1 VRKVDKLVL
10 TELFGP
16 WCFGVAIFTVL
27 IMAGSF
33 LFQLTRYL
41 SEGADPFIIV
51 SLTLFLLPGVL
62 VKTFSMAMLLA
73 SLLAFGR
80 LSGDSEI
87 VALKASGVS
96 VGRIMVPVAGL
107 GLAVSLLAFLFGE
120 FVVPNAS
127 YQAVS
132 LRGRIDKQLDSTRQ
146 QSTSYPLMQDGKLVG
161 YLVARDYSIG
171 RRTVYDATIVAYDEN
186 AKPSSFL
193 HAEELMYSDIDNWRI
208 EGKATLYSAE
218 RGTKVEFHDGAW
230 PTDIP
235 KPSVSL
241 DNLIA
246 QTLRD
251 LDAFGLRQMRDEIEK
266 ERQKPNPDR
275 AQIANLEF
283 GFWNKITL
291 PLAALVFG
299 LVGAPLGIRS
309 HRTGAATG
317 FWLSVVIIFG
327 YLLLTNVMSIMAQG
341 GAVPS
346 YVASFGPIVIGLIVG
361 IVLIQKRNV

>member
-1 VRKVDKLVL
+1 MRRVDKLVL
-10 TELFGP
+10 SELFGP

-41 SEGADPFIIV
+41 SEGADPVTIL
-51 SLTLFLLPGVL
+51 SLTIFLLPGVL

-80 LSGDSEI
+80 LSSDSEI
-87 VALKASGVS
+87 VALKASGIS
-96 VGRIMVPVAGL
+96 IGRIMMPVAGL
-107 GLAVSLLAFLFGE
+107 GLAVSLLAFAFGE
-120 FVVPNAS
+120 FLVPQAA

-132 LRGRIDKQLDSTRQ
+132 LRSRIDKQLDGTRQ
-146 QSTSYPLMQDGKLVG
+146 QSTSYPLMRDGKLVG
-161 YLVARDYSIG
+161 YLVARDFSIG
-171 RRTVYDATIVAYDEN
+171 RRTVFGATIVAYDEN
-186 AKPSSFL
+186 GNPSNFL
-193 HAEELMYSDIDNWRI
+193 HADELVYNDIDNWRI
-208 EGKATLYSAE
+208 PGKATLYSAE
-218 RGTKVEFHDGAW
+218 RGTKVEFTEGAW
-230 PTDIP
+230 PTNIP
-235 KPSVSL
+235 KPNVSL
-241 DNLIA
+241 DNIIA

-251 LDAFGLRQMRDEIEK
+251 LDAFSMSQMKEEIEQ
-266 ERQKPNPDR
+266 ERKKPNPDR

-283 GFWNKITL
+283 GYWNKLTL

-346 YVASFGPIVIGLIVG
+346 YVASFGPIVIGLVVG
-361 IVLIQKRNV
+361 IYLIHNRNR

>member
-1 VRKVDKLVL
+1 MRRLDKLVL
-10 TELFGP
+10 GELFGP

-41 SEGADPFIIV
+41 SEGADPLITV
-51 SLTLFLLPGVL
+51 QLTIFLLPGVL

-87 VALKASGVS
+87 VALKAGGVS
-96 VGRIMVPVAGL
+96 VGRIMLPVAMMGFSV
-107 GLAVSLLAFLFGE
+107 ALLAFIFGE

-127 YQAVS
+127 YRAVS
-132 LRGRIDKQLDSTRQ
+132 LRTTIEKQLDKSRQ
-146 QSTSYPLMQDGKLVG
+146 QSTSYPLMENGKMVG
-161 YLVARDYSIG
+161 YLLARDYSIG
-171 RRTVYDATIVAYDEN
+171 QRKLYDATIVAYGEDERPAN
-186 AKPSSFL
+186 FL
-193 HAEELMYSDIDNWRI
+193 QADELEYSDIDNWRI
-208 EGKATLYSAE
+208 IGAATLYSAE
-218 RGTKVEFHDGAW
+218 RGTKVEFKDGVW
-230 PTDIP
+230 PTGIP
-235 KPSVSL
+235 KPQVTL

-251 LDAFGLRQMRDEIEK
+251 LDAFSMTQMKEEIKKEK
-266 ERQKPNPDR
+266 EKPNPDLS
-275 AQIANLEF
+275 QVANLEF
-283 GFWNKITL
+283 GYWNKITL

-361 IVLIQKRNV
+361 ISLIQKRNR